1 MQLERVALR
10 FFGEQ
15 RGSVIV
21 SNCLTFTASNTKKLH
36 WAELQM
42 YQKYKRAA
50 QTGLEDD
57 DLCMIHPER
66 LQTSWPS
73 HSESVMLQGGL
84 LSNLF
89 FFSLGNLINKIKGSL
104 WCGGFLE
111 TQQQQQQQ
119 LCGAEV
125 GQR

>member
-1 MQLERVALR
+1 
-10 FFGEQ
+10 
-15 RGSVIV
+15 
-21 SNCLTFTASNTKKLH
+21 
-36 WAELQM
+36 M

-50 QTGLEDD
+50 HTGLEDNN
-57 DLCMIHPER
+57 LRTIHPDR
-66 LQTSWPS
+66 LQTPWPS

-89 FFSLGNLINKIKGSL
+89 FFFFRRKCNQLIKGSL

-111 TQQQQQQQ
+111 TQQEQQQ
-119 LCGAEV
+119 LCGVEV